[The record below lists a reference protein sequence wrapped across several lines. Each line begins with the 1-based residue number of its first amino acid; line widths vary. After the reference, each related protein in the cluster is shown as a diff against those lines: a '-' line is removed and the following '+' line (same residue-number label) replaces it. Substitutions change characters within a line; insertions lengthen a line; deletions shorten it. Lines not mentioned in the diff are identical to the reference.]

1 LHVLAVRQ
9 GPHWTSPLL
18 LGDHLFDLLFA
29 LAIFLYAAAL
39 GRHLCGPWAGLARDP
54 LSDRLATLGLG
65 LGAFSLAILGLGVV
79 HLYYTWATLTLLAAA
94 TWWLRVDLSHLIYAS
109 FQATTAWFRAGM
121 ALAPTRAQRL
131 IVVVLALALA
141 LLWLESTLPAG
152 VGPPVEWDAP
162 AYHLA
167 EAKLFANAHQI
178 IPLPDIPLANAPSGV
193 EMFYTLGIL
202 GHTDGLGKTMN
213 VLFLVWLCAAT
224 FALARRHGHPRAGWL
239 SVIILANVTWLV
251 PEVPATLNDFAAA
264 TMLVLGLNDALT
276 WLDRRPTGTSGRP
289 YTIWLGPGGLPLLAR
304 AGCLLGFSA
313 SFKLSN
319 LPVAPAA
326 AVTVGLAVL
335 VLSKGRPG
343 PRMGQAIVAG
353 AILGLATL
361 LALGPW
367 IVKSY
372 VLFGQPFYPMSVAI
386 SYTAPGHGGAPSTA
400 FSHIGTTLGSLIQV
414 FTGSLGLPSALILPA
429 PFVLRSIGARWA
441 QVFLVV
447 GGTLWIW
454 LVPLYG
460 EPRYYIPLIAIGAA
474 IAGSVVCKLLD
485 RLPFP
490 PGRSELPIIVYLLLH
505 SLLILALSGQQAVND
520 HAGTAA
526 LGGISRHDELAGH
539 VGPYLAEDWVNTH
552 TPAGATIALVHVTV
566 AYYLDRPYLGD
577 WYSTHR
583 LRLEAGGAERAA
595 EFARWCRAG
604 ARTLVVN
611 RGDDHDAAFNLP
623 MPLKLDWLRTPGLHP
638 IRLYSANQTDVYRM
652 TPCRAG

>member
-1 LHVLAVRQ
+1 TWA
-9 GPHWTSPLL
+9 
-18 LGDHLFDLLFA
+18 A
-29 LAIFLYAAAL
+29 LA
-39 GRHLCGPWAGLARDP
+39 
-54 LSDRLATLGLG
+54 
-65 LGAFSLAILGLGVV
+65 
-79 HLYYTWATLTLLAAA
+79 LLAAA
-94 TWWLRVDLSHLIYAS
+94 TWWLRADLQYLIHAVS
-109 FQATTAWFRAGM
+109 QATAVWVGAGM

-141 LLWLESTLPAG
+141 ALWLESTLPAG

-167 EAKLFANAHQI
+167 EAKLLANAHQI

-213 VLFLVWLCAAT
+213 VLFMAWLCAAT

-276 WLDRRPTGTSGRP
+276 WLDSRPAGANGPAWR
-289 YTIWLGPGGLPLLAR
+289 IWLGPGGLPLLAR

-326 AVTVGLAVL
+326 AVTVGLAIL
-335 VLSKGRPG
+335 VLSKGKPG
-343 PRMGQAIVAG
+343 PRLGQAVVAG
-353 AILGLATL
+353 AILGIATL

-386 SYTAPGHGGAPSTA
+386 SYTAPGHGGAPSSA
-400 FSHIGTTLGSLIQV
+400 FSHIGTTLFSLVQV
-414 FTGSLGLPSALILPA
+414 FTGSLGLPSLLILPA
-429 PFVLRSIGARWA
+429 PFILRSIGARWA
-441 QVFLVV
+441 QVFLVI
-447 GGTLWIW
+447 GGILWIW
-454 LVPLYG
+454 FVPLYG

-474 IAGSVVCKLLD
+474 IAGSVACRLLD
-485 RLPFP
+485 LLPFP
-490 PGRSELPIIVYLLLH
+490 PERSELPIVAYLLLH
-505 SLLILALSGQQAVND
+505 SLLILGLSGQQAVND
-520 HAGTAA
+520 HAGTVA

-539 VGPYLAEDWVNTH
+539 VGAYLAEDWVNRH
-552 TPAGATIALVHVTV
+552 TPAGSTIALVHVTL

-577 WYSTHR
+577 WYSSHR
-583 LRLEAGGAERAA
+583 MRLEAGGAGRAA

-604 ARTLVVN
+604 ARYLVVN

-623 MPLKLDWLRTPGLHP
+623 MPLKLDWLHTPGLHP
-638 IRLYSANQTDVYRM
+638 ILLYSANQTDVYRV
-652 TPCRAG
+652 TPCKVG